1 MSIIQYMKSAFLFG
15 NLISIIR
22 YFIVRKRLYEI
33 TEVRGFNAFNA
44 KTSFNEFQRQEE
56 KILYGYSLNIEQ
68 RSTQN
73 KLFKHLRK
81 ENDVHNLFLGLYVV
95 EDGQLK
101 AHVFV
106 EAILFIL
113 SFIAVFGASIIII
126 IATVSVFLSAL
137 TLSSKLL
144 VATIILSINGYSVFH
159 FYCRFLSTTQSLL
172 KNHCILQNL
181 A

>member
-1 MSIIQYMKSAFLFG
+1 MSIFQYMKSALLFG

-22 YFIVRKRLYEI
+22 YIIARKRLYEI
-33 TEVRGFNAFNA
+33 TEVRGFNAFDA

-73 KLFKHLRK
+73 KLFQHLK
-81 ENDVHNLFLGLYVV
+81 IENDVHNLFLGLYVV
-95 EDGQLK
+95 EDGKLK
-101 AHVFV
+101 ANVLV

-113 SFIAVFGASIIII
+113 SLIAVFGTSIIIL
-126 IATVSVFLSAL
+126 IATVSVFASAL
-137 TLSSKLL
+137 TLSIKLL

-159 FYCRFLSTTQSLL
+159 FYCRFLSTTKSFL
-172 KNHCILQNL
+172 KNHYALQDL